1 MISKKLVYSSTVAIL
16 LASSIFIK
24 KIALTKDVPPLT
36 LIVQFILIAAIIL
49 NLNLLFFQRKYIR
62 QIKKMKRWEW
72 KNAFFAG
79 FFLISAYLAST
90 YGLRFTSS
98 INYSFIIK
106 SNLIFIPL
114 LAFFFLQEKIT
125 KEKIYLAII
134 FFIGIYLVTTRGQF
148 ILPRLG
154 DLLIIMAAFF
164 FSSFTIINKKLAKML
179 EPEIISWGVTSC
191 TAVFALILIFIMKIN
206 VFSSIG
212 LLYVLLAGLAEAL
225 IILFINKTIRITNMT
240 YYVMMTMFAP
250 VINLILGILFLNET
264 INSIQL
270 LGGVVLIISGMMVQR
285 LRDQSL

>member
-191 TAVFALILIFIMKIN
+191 TAVFALILIFTMKIN